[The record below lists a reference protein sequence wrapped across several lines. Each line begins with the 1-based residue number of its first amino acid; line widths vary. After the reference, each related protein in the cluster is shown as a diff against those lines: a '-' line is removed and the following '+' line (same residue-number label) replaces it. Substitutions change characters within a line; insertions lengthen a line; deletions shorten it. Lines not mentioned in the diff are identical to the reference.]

1 MRLYTSSLC
10 QTQAVKMSWCSL
22 RHARWTLTDLRRL
35 YKREDIVDVHLFS
48 RDYHFVYETL
58 DHRLAFFKRECLQ
71 LSPQELPKGFGMV
84 DHLLPMHRL
93 LLRTAQ
99 LLPFL
104 LDLVPLGSDFAP
116 PTL

>member
-1 MRLYTSSLC
+1 
-10 QTQAVKMSWCSL
+10 MSWCSL

-71 LSPQELPKGFGMV
+71 MSPQEVPKGFGMV

-93 LLRTAQ
+93 LFGVGPRVMQVGYHLW
-99 LLPFL
+99 LLQHVTERLP
-104 LDLVPLGSDFAP
+104 DDRIKPVSPDAP
-116 PTL
+116 

>member
-1 MRLYTSSLC
+1 
-10 QTQAVKMSWCSL
+10 MSWCSL

-35 YKREDIVDVHLFS
+35 SKREDIVDVHLFS

-71 LSPQELPKGFGMV
+71 MSPQEVPKGFGMV